1 MDGLERYYA
10 KWNKPDRERQ
20 ILDDITDMWNLKK
33 YNKLVNITKKENH
46 RYREQTNCYQWGKG
60 MGEEQYQGGEIRGT
74 NYYV

>member
-1 MDGLERYYA
+1 MDGSSDCNTE
-10 KWNKPDRERQ
+10 WNKSGRERQ
-20 ILDDITDMWNLKK
+20 KSYDITYMWNLKK